1 MRCPDVLA
9 VYPARSMKPCVWL
22 PAHPQI
28 LSRFSPG
35 LWWLLRAKWSRTS
48 LVIMFFL
55 PLDSR
60 QTWLDEIFVFLI
72 LRRPNVSSPFDWLLN
87 GSQAL
92 LFGVA
97 VVCLVL
103 CSTSWLIHLWPASMD
118 KLQYL
123 ALISSSPLT
132 PLSLPVPQSHLGER
146 VFSPL
151 ISPSTL
157 ACRWTWPAF

>member
-9 VYPARSMKPCVWL
+9 VYPARSMRPCVWL
-22 PAHPQI
+22 PAHPGI
-28 LSRFSPG
+28 PSRSSPG
-35 LWWLLRAKWSRTS
+35 LWWLLRAKWSWTS

-55 PLDSR
+55 PLDSL

-72 LRRPNVSSPFDWLLN
+72 LKRPNVSSPFDWLLN

-97 VVCLVL
+97 GVCLVL

-118 KLQYL
+118 KLQYM
-123 ALISSSPLT
+123 ALTSSSPLV
-132 PLSLPVPQSHLGER
+132 PLSLPVPQSHLGEK
-146 VFSPL
+146 VLSPL

-157 ACRWTWPAF
+157 AYRWAWPAF